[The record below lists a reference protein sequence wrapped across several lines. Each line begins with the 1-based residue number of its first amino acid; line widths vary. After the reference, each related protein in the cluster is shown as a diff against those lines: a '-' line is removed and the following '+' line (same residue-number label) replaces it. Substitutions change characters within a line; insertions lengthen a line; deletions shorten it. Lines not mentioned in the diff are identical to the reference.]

1 MRDAICVWGDTGSA
15 GAAEGAGGFEVLGLL
30 EALVALEALVV
41 LVVLEVLRWGLGGGA
56 WERRGVG
63 VRRIAADDDSGARF
77 SAGGGS
83 R

>member
-30 EALVALEALVV
+30 EALEALEALEV

-56 WERRGVG
+56 CERRGVG
-63 VRRIAADDDSGARF
+63 VRLVAAGVGSGAGF